1 MRPYLKY
8 ISKQFSRLILLLCGL
23 AVINVFIFF
32 TFFYKIVKTDYT
44 MSSPSQILLK
54 ISSDCSITGI
64 SNSAKNILNNYD
76 IWAIYLD
83 LNGDVVW
90 NHQAPSD
97 ISDNYSIN
105 DIVVMSKGYLNDYPI
120 FIHTNDESLSKPH
133 YSEALDE
140 RLDLRHGLGLIIVK
154 QIIEAHGGTVDTPE
168 VSTGYK
174 TILSF

>member
-23 AVINVFIFF
+23 AVINVFF
-32 TFFYKIVKTDYT
+32 TFFYKIVKT
-44 MSSPSQILLK
+44 
-54 ISSDCSITGI
+54 
-64 SNSAKNILNNYD
+64 
-76 IWAIYLD
+76 
-83 LNGDVVW
+83 
-90 NHQAPSD
+90 
-97 ISDNYSIN
+97 
-105 DIVVMSKGYLNDYPI
+105 DYPI

>member
-32 TFFYKIVKTDYT
+32 TFFYKLVKTDYT
-44 MSSPSQILLK
+44 MSSPSPVLLK

-64 SNSAKNILNNYD
+64 S
-76 IWAIYLD
+76 
-83 LNGDVVW
+83 
-90 NHQAPSD
+90 
-97 ISDNYSIN
+97 DNYSIN
-105 DIVVMSKGYLNDYPI
+105 DIAIISKGYLNDYPV

-133 YSEALDE
+133 YFEALDE

-154 QIIEAHGGTVDTPE
+154 QIIEAHGGTIDTPE